1 MINLLLK
8 RIFYGDW
15 KESIFTMYIIYLKY
29 LENFKIN
36 LSYCFKYKLLFTKT
50 VYCGPR
56 SMNFVTMAAKVIY
69 IILMV
74 CNVTPYEY
82 QSPENVSLKSELVCA
97 MTLQLYFGLYR
108 ELKLNKCSYPLNY
121 IWSRIKWQSRFAQT
135 SAEEREKTFKIEK

>member
-8 RIFYGDW
+8 SIFYGDW
-15 KESIFTMYIIYLKY
+15 KESIFIMYIIYLKY

-36 LSYCFKYKLLFTKT
+36 LSYRFKYKLLFTKT

-56 SMNFVTMAAKVIY
+56 SMNFITMAAKVIY

-82 QSPENVSLKSELVCA
+82 QSPENVLLKSELVCA

-108 ELKLNKCSYPLNY
+108 ELKLNKCSYPLN
-121 IWSRIKWQSRFAQT
+121 
-135 SAEEREKTFKIEK
+135 